1 MSSTSGFVAFCPW
14 QPGLKLNCTNFLTA
28 LTPVPFCCLSSTHVD
43 HPNFCSPCTLG
54 LACGSGSH
62 IERYSPSMH
71 HGSLGGMFGGG
82 GDGGTLCGGRERY
95 LQMFVSN
102 FSDNCWTRL
111 RTQTCEDVNA
121 FYAILIK
128 LRPRPPS
135 CPVSRSRKR

>member
-1 MSSTSGFVAFCPW
+1 
-14 QPGLKLNCTNFLTA
+14 
-28 LTPVPFCCLSSTHVD
+28 
-43 HPNFCSPCTLG
+43 
-54 LACGSGSH
+54 
-62 IERYSPSMH
+62 MH
-71 HGSLGGMFGGG
+71 HGSLGGRFGGG
-82 GDGGTLCGGRERY
+82 TLGGGREKC
-95 LQMFVSN
+95 LKMFVSN